1 MERQPSLLLL
11 GVASRGAPG
20 LPAVRAGR
28 VTGLLA
34 GRGHPRRLPAA
45 ALHLPEPLGFGG
57 VAEVRAW
64 LMAREA
70 RLAAALRA
78 LSGCRE
84 VGLELREDPPRH
96 AAWLRAR
103 DRGLQGG
110 APADPARAA
119 RLALVALRL
128 ETILSSEARSAVL
141 PEARAAAPAWSVAV
155 PDAAVER
162 LRAALDMEA
171 HRLAGTGLS
180 LHLRPQGES
189 AGLARA
195 ILQDS

>member
-1 MERQPSLLLL
+1 MERQPPLLLL
-11 GVASRGAPG
+11 GVATHGAPG

-45 ALHLPEPLGFGG
+45 ALRLPQPLGFGG
-57 VAEVRAW
+57 LAEVRAW

-78 LSGCRE
+78 LGGCRE

-103 DRGLQGG
+103 DHGLQAG

-128 ETILSSEARSAVL
+128 ETILASEARSAIL
-141 PEARAAAPAWSVAV
+141 PEPARAPARWSVAV
-155 PDAAVER
+155 PDSAVER
-162 LRAALDMEA
+162 LHAALELEA
-171 HRLAGTGLS
+171 RKLAGTGLS
-180 LHLRPQGES
+180 LHLRGRDES
-189 AGLARA
+189 DGLARA
-195 ILQDS
+195 VLQDG